1 LRASDLEQTLS
12 DNSHRYR
19 NVHEN
24 FVQKVEKG
32 KVYDVVI
39 TSTGKEKLTGDGS
52 GRNRIL
58 MRGLKDPVNGYRRI
72 SDTRLE
78 FDEDPFYNGP
88 GGWDCNAAF
97 TIDNVLG
104 GTARFS
110 ADGRGF
116 DVTGKDVQITL
127 TLTYN
132 DRRASDGFALN
143 SLSIEGTTW
152 TRRGEVGSETHTVTL
167 QSNILGGDGSKHFQ
181 LKIQGDNVIRM
192 EDLWGWEG
200 VGGGEGRGAWFDDVV
215 CTASEGKFFDIRGNT
230 AKFVIGSD
238 FNTTSVRNGVVY
250 KGPKLYNYKHKV
262 YGTFLNSKGVSPDYP
277 VFGDIKTINYEWS
290 NVEFDVEGEYEF
302 HFAHDAH
309 GSVYLDG
316 KEIIRGAFDDKVG
329 VSAFDLLN
337 FNTGQKKKVL
347 VNKGKHTITVAP
359 SFGRI
364 GDSNVFADGLFRKL
378 SDDYYRGQQA
388 WENNPSAMAVN
399 ITRKDE
405 TFPAE
410 GSPEWRKRL
419 GKSWYENPLAISAAL
434 IPAPCKT
441 PVKGKGVVTRVEI
454 LDPGVS
460 YPPPIPPGIGT
471 PTTYT
476 STIILTSIVPEQTGI
491 GYTPGTPGIG
501 TGTGGGGGGG
511 TFPPPLPPITTPP
524 PPGGGDPPPGTLPPP
539 PGSPPPGIGTG
550 FPGTSPGTP
559 PRTPLPPG
567 TGIGTPTDP
576 PPFDPPPDD
585 EPPDTPR
592 IIVDPPNGGEF
603 KAEFDPFGRL
613 TNIRTIKVGVGFTQ
627 YPRITIESPT
637 GINAKLRPVF
647 RVVRDP
653 IYLNLS
659 PDRLIQVT
667 DLVGI
672 KQTGY
677 YDGRPYYGAV
687 FYKQGLRYAGYFET
701 AGDLIRV
708 YDTLQESVDARSV
721 TPPSAIQRQG
731 TDINSNDP
739 RLNIPDTP
747 ENLI

>member
-1 LRASDLEQTLS
+1 
-12 DNSHRYR
+12 
-19 NVHEN
+19 
-24 FVQKVEKG
+24 
-32 KVYDVVI
+32 
-39 TSTGKEKLTGDGS
+39 
-52 GRNRIL
+52 
-58 MRGLKDPVNGYRRI
+58 
-72 SDTRLE
+72 
-78 FDEDPFYNGP
+78 
-88 GGWDCNAAF
+88 
-97 TIDNVLG
+97 
-104 GTARFS
+104 
-110 ADGRGF
+110 
-116 DVTGKDVQITL
+116 
-127 TLTYN
+127 
-132 DRRASDGFALN
+132 
-143 SLSIEGTTW
+143 
-152 TRRGEVGSETHTVTL
+152 
-167 QSNILGGDGSKHFQ
+167 
-181 LKIQGDNVIRM
+181 
-192 EDLWGWEG
+192 
-200 VGGGEGRGAWFDDVV
+200 
-215 CTASEGKFFDIRGNT
+215 
-230 AKFVIGSD
+230 
-238 FNTTSVRNGVVY
+238 
-250 KGPKLYNYKHKV
+250 
-262 YGTFLNSKGVSPDYP
+262 
-277 VFGDIKTINYEWS
+277 
-290 NVEFDVEGEYEF
+290 
-302 HFAHDAH
+302 
-309 GSVYLDG
+309 
-316 KEIIRGAFDDKVG
+316 
-329 VSAFDLLN
+329 
-337 FNTGQKKKVL
+337 
-347 VNKGKHTITVAP
+347 
-359 SFGRI
+359 
-364 GDSNVFADGLFRKL
+364 
-378 SDDYYRGQQA
+378 
-388 WENNPSAMAVN
+388 MAVN

-476 STIILTSIVPEQTGI
+476 STIILTSIVPEQPGI
-491 GYTPGTPGIG
+491 GYTPGTSGIG
-501 TGTGGGGGGG
+501 TPDGGGGGGG
-511 TFPPPLPPITTPP
+511 TFPPPLPP
-524 PPGGGDPPPGTLPPP
+524 
-539 PGSPPPGIGTG
+539 PPPGIGTG
-550 FPGTSPGTP
+550 GGDPPPPGTP
-559 PRTPLPPG
+559 PTPTPPPPTGEPPLITPGFPPPTTPPPGDPPTTTPPLPPPPG
-567 TGIGTPTDP
+567 PDPETPPPATPPGGEPTDP
-576 PPFDPPPDD
+576 PGLPPPPGEGPG
-585 EPPDTPR
+585 EPPTTPR

-603 KAEFDPFGRL
+603 EPEFDPFGRL

-627 YPRITIESPT
+627 YPRITLESPT

-708 YDTLQESVDARSV
+708 YDTLQESIDARSV